1 MTKEQYLKM
10 RNELLAEV
18 DGLINSG
25 DVENANAKMAEV
37 SALDNQFEAER
48 TAQANAAAL
57 RGAPV
62 VNLSA
67 VTAPLT
73 DGPEMSFGPVL
84 ASFGTTTTEA
94 DLHERA
100 FYNFL
105 VNRPSTPEE
114 KAVFDQV
121 NTDYRNAVQTATDHQ
136 VVIPETVTAMIW
148 QEIADAHPVLQDIF
162 RTFVPGDLTIIKDD
176 DSIADA
182 DWIDEATPADGDDV
196 GFGTVNLTGCELPK
210 AVDISW
216 KLKKMAMRDFLNY
229 IARKIAEK
237 MGNAIAKSAFTGKG
251 KPGESD
257 TFKAQP
263 KGVVTALNAEA
274 GTPQV
279 VTFATADPLTYKKIT
294 SALAKIKSGYLGSG
308 AAIYADNATIWN
320 ELANVMNEMGNPY
333 FIPDTTGGGVGRMFG
348 LPVKEEAAAAG
359 NILIGNYGKGYAMNV
374 NEDITLYQE
383 DNIKTRTTT
392 YMSYSLID
400 GDVVTTKAFALIKK
414 V

>member
-37 SALDNQFEAER
+37 TALDNQFEAER
-48 TAQANAAAL
+48 TAQANATAL
-57 RGAPV
+57 RGAPI
-62 VNLSA
+62 VNIETQS
-67 VTAPLT
+67 VINR
-73 DGPEMSFGPVL
+73 GIEFGQVL
-84 ASFGTTTTEA
+84 ASFGETTTEA
-94 DLHERA
+94 ELHERA

-105 VNRPSTPEE
+105 VNKPSTQEE
-114 KAVFDQV
+114 KAVFDRI
-121 NTDYRNAVQTATDHQ
+121 NTDYRNAVQTATEHQ

-148 QEIADAHPVLQDIF
+148 QEIADTHPVLKDILK
-162 RTFVPGDLTIIKDD
+162 TNVPGDLTLIKDD
-176 DSIADA
+176 DSITDA
-182 DWIDEATPADGDDV
+182 EWIDEATAAEGDDV
-196 GFGTVNLTGCELPK
+196 GFGTVELTGCELPK
-210 AVDISW
+210 AVDVSW
-216 KLKKMAMRDFLNY
+216 KIKKMSMADYIPY

-237 MGNAIAKSAFTGKG
+237 MGNAIAKSVFTGKG
-251 KPGESD
+251 KPGEGD

-279 VTFATADPLTYKKIT
+279 VTFATADPLSYKKIT

-320 ELANVMNEMGNPY
+320 ELANVLNEMGNPY
-333 FIPDTTGGGVGRMFG
+333 FVPDPTGAGVGRMFG

-359 NILIGNYGKGYAMNV
+359 NILIGNYGKGYAMNI
-374 NEDITLYQE
+374 NQDITLYQE
-383 DNIKTRTTT
+383 DHIKARTTT
-392 YMSYSLID
+392 YMSYSIID
-400 GDVVTTKAFALIKK
+400 GDVVTNKAFALIKK

>member
-10 RNELLAEV
+10 RNELLADV
-18 DGLINSG
+18 DGLINGG

-37 SALDNQFEAER
+37 TDLDNKFEAER

-67 VTAPLT
+67 ASSPLM
-73 DGPEMSFGPVL
+73 DGPEPLPVF
-84 ASFGTTTTEA
+84 ASFGRVNTEA
-94 DLHERA
+94 ELHERA

-105 VNRPSTPEE
+105 VNKPSTQEE
-114 KAVFDQV
+114 KAVFDQI

-136 VVIPETVTAMIW
+136 VVIPETVTAKIW

-162 RTFVPGDLTIIKDD
+162 KTFVPGDLTLIKDD
-176 DSIADA
+176 DSITDA
-182 DWIDEATPADGDDV
+182 EWIDEATSAEGDDV
-196 GFGTVNLTGCELPK
+196 GFGTVELTGCELPK
-210 AVDISW
+210 AVDVSW
-216 KLKKMAMRDFLNY
+216 KIKKMAMGDFLNY

-237 MGNAIAKSAFTGKG
+237 MGNAIAKSVFTGKG
-251 KPGESD
+251 KPGEGD

-279 VTFATADPLTYKKIT
+279 ITFATADPLTYKKIT

-320 ELANVMNEMGNPY
+320 ELANVLNEMGNPY
-333 FIPDTTGGGVGRMFG
+333 FVPDPTGAGVGRMFG
-348 LPVKEEAAAAG
+348 LPVKEEAAAEG
-359 NILIGNYGKGYAMNV
+359 NILIGNYGRGYAMNV
-374 NEDITLYQE
+374 NQDITLYQE
-383 DNIKTRTTT
+383 DHIKARTTT
-392 YMSYSLID
+392 YMSYSIID
-400 GDVVTTKAFALIKK
+400 GDVVTNKAFALIKK

>member
-10 RNELLAEV
+10 RNELLADV

-25 DVENANAKMAEV
+25 DVEGANAKMAEV
-37 SALDNQFEAER
+37 EGLDNRFEAER

-62 VNLSA
+62 VDISSPSNRASGFVPRA
-67 VTAPLT
+67 TATPIAT
-73 DGPEMSFGPVL
+73 FGE
-84 ASFGTTTTEA
+84 TTTDAE
-94 DLHERA
+94 LHERA

-121 NTDYRNAVQTATDHQ
+121 NTDYRNAVQTATELQ
-136 VVIPETVTAMIW
+136 VVIPETVTARIW

-162 RTFVPGDLTIIKDD
+162 KTFVPGDLTLIKDD
-176 DSIADA
+176 DSITDA
-182 DWIDEATPADGDDV
+182 EWIDEATSAEGDDV
-196 GFGTVNLTGCELPK
+196 GFGTVELTGCELPK
-210 AVDISW
+210 AVDVSW
-216 KLKKMAMRDFLNY
+216 KLKKMAMGDFLNY

-279 VTFATADPLTYKKIT
+279 ITFATADPLTYKKIT

-320 ELANVMNEMGNPY
+320 ELANVLNEMGNPY
-333 FIPDTTGGGVGRMFG
+333 FVPDPTGAGVGRMFG
-348 LPVKEEAAAAG
+348 LPVKEEAAAEG
-359 NILIGNYGKGYAMNV
+359 NIIIGNYGRGYAMNV
-374 NEDITLYQE
+374 NQDITLYQE
-383 DNIKTRTTT
+383 DHIKARTTT
-392 YMSYSLID
+392 YMSYSIID
-400 GDVVTTKAFALIKK
+400 GDVVTNKAFALIKK

>member
-1 MTKEQYLKM
+1 M
-10 RNELLAEV
+10 RNELLADV
-18 DGLINSG
+18 DKLINSG
-25 DVENANAKMAEV
+25 DVETANAKMKDVE
-37 SALDNQFEAER
+37 ALDNQFEAER

-62 VNLSA
+62 VDISSPQNRVSGF
-67 VTAPLT
+67 VPRSTDAPI
-73 DGPEMSFGPVL
+73 
-84 ASFGTTTTEA
+84 ASFGETTTEA
-94 DLHERA
+94 ELHERA
-100 FYNFL
+100 FYNYM

-121 NTDYRNAVQTATDHQ
+121 NTDYRNAVQTATEHQ
-136 VVIPETVTAMIW
+136 VVIPETVTAKIW

-162 RTFVPGDLTIIKDD
+162 KTFVPGDLTLIKDD
-176 DSIADA
+176 DSITDA
-182 DWIDEATPADGDDV
+182 EWVDEETSVEGDDV
-196 GFGTVNLTGCELPK
+196 GHGEINLTGCELPK
-210 AVDISW
+210 AVDVSW
-216 KLKKMAMRDFLNY
+216 KLKKMSMADFIPY

-251 KPGESD
+251 KPGEAD

-279 VTFATADPLTYKKIT
+279 ITFATADPLTYKKIT
-294 SALAKIKSGYLGSG
+294 SALSKIKSGYLGSG

-320 ELANVMNEMGNPY
+320 ELANVLNEMGNPY
-333 FIPDTTGGGVGRMFG
+333 FVPDPTGAGVGRMFG
-348 LPVKEEAAAAG
+348 LPVKEEAAAEG

-374 NEDITLYQE
+374 NQDITLYQE
-383 DNIKTRTTT
+383 DHIKARTTT
-392 YMSYSLID
+392 YMSYSIID
-400 GDVVTTKAFALIKK
+400 GDVVTNKAFALIKK

>member
-18 DGLINSG
+18 DGLINGG
-25 DVENANAKMAEV
+25 DVETANAKMAEV
-37 SALDNQFEAER
+37 TDLDNKFEAER

-67 VTAPLT
+67 ASSPLM
-73 DGPEMSFGPVL
+73 DGPEPLPVF
-84 ASFGTTTTEA
+84 ASFGRVNTKAE
-94 DLHERA
+94 LHERA

-105 VNRPSTPEE
+105 VNKPSTQEE
-114 KAVFDQV
+114 KAVFDQI

-136 VVIPETVTAMIW
+136 VVIPETVTAKIW

-162 RTFVPGDLTIIKDD
+162 KTFVPGDLTLIKDD
-176 DSIADA
+176 DSITDA
-182 DWIDEATPADGDDV
+182 EWIDEATSAEGDDV
-196 GFGTVNLTGCELPK
+196 GFGTVELTGCELPK
-210 AVDISW
+210 AVDVSW
-216 KLKKMAMRDFLNY
+216 KIKKMAMGDFLNY

-237 MGNAIAKSAFTGKG
+237 MGNAIAKSVFTGKG
-251 KPGESD
+251 KPGEGD

-279 VTFATADPLTYKKIT
+279 ITFATADPLTYKKIT

-320 ELANVMNEMGNPY
+320 ELANVLNEMGNPY
-333 FIPDTTGGGVGRMFG
+333 FVPDPTGAGVGRMFG
-348 LPVKEEAAAAG
+348 LPVKEEAAAEG
-359 NILIGNYGKGYAMNV
+359 NILIGNYGRGYAMNV
-374 NEDITLYQE
+374 NQDITLYQE
-383 DNIKTRTTT
+383 DHIKARTTT
-392 YMSYSLID
+392 YMSYSIID
-400 GDVVTTKAFALIKK
+400 GDVVTNKAFALIKK

>member
-18 DGLINSG
+18 DGLISGG
-25 DVENANAKMAEV
+25 DVESANAKMADV
-37 SALDNQFEAER
+37 TALDNQFEAER
-48 TAQANAAAL
+48 TAQANVAAL

-62 VNLSA
+62 VNIESA
-67 VTAPLT
+67 
-73 DGPEMSFGPVL
+73 SFVGKGAEFGQVL
-84 ASFGTTTTEA
+84 ASFGETTTEA
-94 DLHERA
+94 ELHERA
-100 FYNFL
+100 FYNYM
-105 VNRPSTPEE
+105 VNRTSTPEE

-121 NTDYRNAVQTATDHQ
+121 NTDYRNAVQTATEHQ
-136 VVIPETVTAMIW
+136 VVIPETVTAKIW

-162 RTFVPGDLTIIKDD
+162 KTFVPGDLTLIKDD
-176 DSIADA
+176 DSITDA
-182 DWIDEATPADGDDV
+182 EWIDEATSAEGDDV
-196 GFGTVNLTGCELPK
+196 GFGTVELTGCELPK
-210 AVDISW
+210 AVDVSW
-216 KLKKMAMRDFLNY
+216 KIKKMAMGDFLNY

-237 MGNAIAKSAFTGKG
+237 MGNAIAKSTFTGKG
-251 KPGESD
+251 KPGEGD

-279 VTFATADPLTYKKIT
+279 ITFATADPLTYKKIT

-320 ELANVMNEMGNPY
+320 ELANVLNEMGNPY
-333 FIPDTTGGGVGRMFG
+333 FIPDPTGAGVGRMFG

-374 NEDITLYQE
+374 NQDITLYQE
-383 DNIKTRTTT
+383 DHIKARTTT
-392 YMSYSLID
+392 YMSYSIID
-400 GDVVTTKAFALIKK
+400 GDVVTNKAFALIKK